1 MKYKDKDGKILYG
14 YSQVSLDENNKRLKQ
29 ITYVLWAF
37 FILIIFMIA
46 YIIQTEAV
54 GHIINSIGKVC

>member
-1 MKYKDKDGKILYG
+1 MEYKDKDGKILYG
-14 YSQVSLDENNKRLKQ
+14 FSQVSLDENNKRLKQ

-37 FILIIFMIA
+37 FILIVFMIA
-46 YIIQTEAV
+46 YIIQTRAI